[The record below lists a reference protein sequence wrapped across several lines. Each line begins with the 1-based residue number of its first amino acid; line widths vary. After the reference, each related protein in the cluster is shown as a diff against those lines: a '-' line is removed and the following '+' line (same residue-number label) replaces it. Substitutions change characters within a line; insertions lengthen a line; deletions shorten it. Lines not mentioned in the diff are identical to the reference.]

1 MTQKEKIVKYLKEHG
16 SITQYDAI
24 RLGCL
29 RLSARIFE
37 LKDDYIIRPGTKKVK
52 DADGSYSMVGIYYYV
67 GEKEK
72 NEE

>member
-1 MTQKEKIVKYLKEHG
+1 MTQKEKIVKHLQEHG
-16 SITQYDAI
+16 SITQYEAI

-37 LKDDYIIRPGTKKVK
+37 LKEDYIIRPGMKKVQN
-52 DADGSYSMVGIYYYV
+52 ADGSYSMVGIYYYV

-72 NEE
+72 SEE